1 MNKNILAILLTMVLF
16 LAACEETGE
25 GTESVQESIRETA
38 IQVTDADTESTLEA
52 TAIPAET
59 TEASTEMPASEPT
72 ETVSAAEEKGGLPAD
87 LTVQL
92 DTFLQSQ
99 VYSDGGN
106 PNGAAPGLVLLVD
119 THDGRYLNAAGVS
132 SLEEGTPMQVDD
144 RLEIGSN
151 SKSFTI
157 AVLMQLQ
164 EEGLLSFDDRLG
176 DWLPE
181 LAEQIPNGDQ
191 ITLRQLAAHTSGI
204 WDYGDPLIGA
214 AAENPDLLEVGYAP
228 QELVQYAIENGAPE
242 FDPGTNFKYS
252 NTGYILLG
260 MIAEKASGQSLGEL
274 YQERIFDPLGLETAV
289 FIEGVPQE
297 GDITTQGYW
306 WLNDGTRLDTTNWNV
321 SLGWAAGGIAMTAE
335 ELAAY
340 AKALAAGE
348 LFQDPDTL
356 AQMLS
361 FNEQSLAF
369 GGAPFGLGLMDFGNG
384 YWGHEGQTAG
394 FQSLWF
400 TNPEEGITVV
410 GLTNSAAYS
419 AYGFL
424 NVINILNGSGAQPF
438 QSATLLPIAAETP
451 AFATSN
457 WQWVQAVE
465 GSNVTDIPPGFILSL
480 AGDGTASVSGP
491 TCEPISGSFT
501 ADVQAQISFE
511 FDLSAVSCVEDDP
524 TLQLVNAL
532 QMGGSWRFENGGLV
546 ITLAR
551 DDAAL
556 SAELIFLPPPPAT
569 GIDTTAEACPLFDL
583 PFPRPEPDYAGKL
596 ARDLTPFANALT
608 AYTVEDAAAHEDLV
622 SGKTVLELQA
632 LMKSGELSAEDL
644 VVYYVE
650 RIQRYDIDGLNSVL
664 EINPDALAIAQA
676 LDEERASG
684 TVRGDMHGIPVLLKD
699 NIATGDGMHSAAGAA
714 ALLDWDPDRDAF
726 LVSQLREAGAVILGK
741 ANLSEWANYMD
752 SCMPNGFS
760 TNGGQTQNPY
770 GPFET
775 YGSSSGSAVAVAAD
789 LTAVS
794 VGTETQG
801 SIIQPAGINS
811 VVALKPTKGLIS
823 TDYVIPLLPFQD
835 VPGPM
840 GRTVTDVAVLLS
852 AMTGTDENDFTTAA
866 TAELAGVDFT
876 RYLNPESAAEVRV
889 GLPVWNEEALQAF
902 FSQNEITDEEQQAQL
917 REVFAGDAEEVNAM
931 RERLESAGLTV
942 VEIPNSEMMLL
953 SPTDIRSL
961 LEYGFKQA
969 INDFLAGLG
978 EDAPVSSLE
987 EIIAFNNED
996 LANRAP
1002 YGQDYLEGS
1011 QNTAI
1016 TQAEFASLQQQENG
1030 RARNAL
1036 DIIFE
1041 NHDIDV
1047 LISDGTQ
1054 LYAPAGYPALSVPAG
1069 YAVDGT
1075 PQATV
1080 FIGRWLSEPQL
1091 LAAGYAYEQA
1101 TQARV
1106 APDLEAA
1113 MALIAELPGPAA
1125 GEAAGDM
1132 AVDEA
1137 VEDIPEQAD
1146 LANTLG
1152 NLSYDGL
1159 FPEEAITL
1167 VDGYAAYED
1176 GSSAT
1181 PYVQLM
1187 SQLIPTGDLDGD
1199 GTEDAVAFLEDN
1211 SSGSGRFAYLVAV
1224 LDVLGDAVPTEG
1236 LMVGDRIQIKSL
1248 SLVGKQIVADL
1259 IAQGPGDALCCAS
1272 WNVRKIFTLNDGVL
1286 VEQSS
1291 EEISQVSLDDINN
1304 TSWRLLDLNF
1314 GQEPALPDVDVTL
1327 HLQDGV
1333 VNGSAGCN
1341 NYRSSITSGSQEL
1354 NTVVIGPAAVNNKA
1368 CPEPVM
1374 AQETAFL
1381 TKLAGTTSWWFDTG
1395 RLMLSYPMEDGLPG
1409 ELVFEQIEN
1418 TTN

>member
-1 MNKNILAILLTMVLF
+1 MKLKLIVIVALVVILMT
-16 LAACEETGE
+16 ACADAN
-25 GTESVQESIRETA
+25 ESSPPV
-38 IQVTDADTESTLEA
+38 EA
-52 TAIPAET
+52 TTAET
-59 TEASTEMPASEPT
+59 DVIPTEAPPTAEPT
-72 ETVSAAEEKGGLPAD
+72 EQQATPTTVATEPDATDAAPESDAGAAAQSTLPED
-87 LTVQL
+87 LTAQL
-92 DTFLQSQ
+92 DAYLQSQ
-99 VYSDGGN
+99 VYSEGGN
-106 PNGAAPGLVLLVD
+106 PDGAAPGLVLLLD
-119 THDGRYLNAAGVS
+119 TPQGSYLNAAGVS
-132 SLEEGTPMQVDD
+132 NLEDGTPLQVDD

-164 EEGLLSFDDRLG
+164 EEGLLSFDDMLS

-181 LAEQIPNGDQ
+181 LAAQIPNGDQ

-204 WDYGDPLIGA
+204 WDYGDPIIGE
-214 AAENPDLLEVGYAP
+214 AAENPEKLEDGYMP
-228 QELVQYAIENGAPE
+228 EELVQYAIDNGTPD
-242 FDPGTNFKYS
+242 FNPGEGWKYS

-274 YQERIFDPLGLETAV
+274 YQARIFDPLGLETAV

-297 GDITTQGYW
+297 GEITNGYW
-306 WLNDGTRLDTTNWNV
+306 WLEDGTRLDTTNWNV
-321 SLGWAAGGIAMTAE
+321 SQGWAAGGIAMTAE

-361 FNEQSLAF
+361 FNEQSLAL
-369 GGAPFGLGLMDFGNG
+369 GGAPFGMGLIDFGNG

-419 AYGFL
+419 AYGLL

-438 QSATLLPIAAETP
+438 QSATLMPIAAEIP
-451 AFATSN
+451 AFANSN

-465 GSNVTDIPPGFILSL
+465 GSNATDIPPGFILSL

-491 TCEPISGSFT
+491 TCGPISGSFT

-511 FDLSAVSCVEDDP
+511 FDLSAVTCVEDDP
-524 TLQLVNAL
+524 TLQLVDAL

-546 ITLAR
+546 ITLAG

-569 GIDTTAEACPLFDL
+569 GIGTTAEACPLFDL

-596 ARDLTPFANALT
+596 ARDLTPFADVLT
-608 AYTVEDAAAHEDLV
+608 AYTVEDAAARADLV

-632 LMKSGELSAEDL
+632 LMESGELSAEDL

-664 EINPDALAIAQA
+664 EINPDALAIARA

-699 NIATGDGMHSAAGAA
+699 NIATGDEMHTAAGAA
-714 ALLDWDPDRDAF
+714 VLLDWDPDRDAF

-801 SIIQPAGINS
+801 SIILPAGINS

-852 AMTGTDENDFTTAA
+852 AMTGEDENDFTTSA
-866 TAELAGVDFT
+866 TTELAGVDFT
-876 RYLNPESAAEVRV
+876 QYLTPESATEVRV

-902 FSQNEITDEEQQAQL
+902 FEQNEITDEEQQANL
-917 REVFAGDAEEVNAM
+917 REVLAGDAETVQAK
-931 RERLESAGLTV
+931 RELMESAGLTV

-953 SPTDIRSL
+953 TPTDIRSL
-961 LEYGFKQA
+961 LEYGFQQA
-969 INDFLAGLG
+969 LNDFLAGLG

-987 EIIAFNNED
+987 EVIAFNNED

-1016 TQAEFASLQQQENG
+1016 TQAEFASLQQLENG

-1036 DIIFE
+1036 DLIFE
-1041 NHDIDV
+1041 NHEIDV

-1101 TQARV
+1101 TQTRV

-1125 GEAAGDM
+1125 SGGTAGDV
-1132 AVDEA
+1132 AVDEG
-1137 VEDIPEQAD
+1137 VDDIPDQAA

-1159 FPEEAITL
+1159 FPEESITL
-1167 VDGYAAYED
+1167 TDGYAAYED
-1176 GSSAT
+1176 PSSGT

-1187 SQLIPTGDLDGD
+1187 EPLIASGDLDGD
-1199 GTEDAVAFLEDN
+1199 GVTDAAAVLIDH
-1211 SSGSGRFAYLVAV
+1211 SSGSGTFYYLTAV
-1224 LDVLGDAVPTEG
+1224 LDALNNPMPLEA
-1236 LMVGDRIQIKSL
+1236 LMIGDRIQVKSL
-1248 SLVGKQIVADL
+1248 VIDDGQIVADL
-1259 IAQGPGDALCCAS
+1259 VAQGPDEPLCCAS
-1272 WNVRKIFTLNDGVL
+1272 WNVRETYVVEDGALVERSSEQVSQITLDDLND
-1286 VEQSS
+1286 
-1291 EEISQVSLDDINN
+1291 
-1304 TSWRLLDLNF
+1304 TMWRLLDLNG
-1314 GQEPALPDVDVTL
+1314 GQEPALADADVTL
-1327 HLQDGV
+1327 HINDGLL
-1333 VNGSAGCN
+1333 NGSAGCN
-1341 NYRSSITSGSQEL
+1341 DYRSTVNAGPEGLNSLAIGPMATTQKLCKEALMEQEAAYLARLENAASWRFDAGRLALTYPVGEGDVGYLVFESMAGSQE
-1354 NTVVIGPAAVNNKA
+1354 
-1368 CPEPVM
+1368 
-1374 AQETAFL
+1374 
-1381 TKLAGTTSWWFDTG
+1381 
-1395 RLMLSYPMEDGLPG
+1395 
-1409 ELVFEQIEN
+1409 
-1418 TTN
+1418 